1 MRMIKGAFSSPSLS
15 GRAAQRLARSLNS
28 FHPTTDPALACA
40 LAATLEVLPDGPSWG
55 VLLLFMPGEARRDGM
70 PQVGLL

>member
-40 LAATLEVLPDGPSWG
+40 LLQPSKSCRMVRVG
-55 VLLLFMPGEARRDGM
+55 VCFSG
-70 PQVGLL
+70 V

>member
-1 MRMIKGAFSSPSLS
+1 MRIKGAFSSPS
-15 GRAAQRLARSLNS
+15 RQRLARSLNS

-70 PQVGLL
+70 RQVGLL